1 MRRMLVVAVAASLLG
16 AAWADDPKKR
26 APGGEPAASAGKAA
40 EARKKEKGTP
50 DQGPR
55 ASSPEPK
62 GEARP
67 DRPKPCEP
75 VRPCPID

>member
-1 MRRMLVVAVAASLLG
+1 MLVVAVAASLLG
-16 AAWADDPKKR
+16 AAWADDPKKA
-26 APGGEPAASAGKAA
+26 APGGEPAASAGKGA
-40 EARKKEKGTP
+40 EARKKEKGAP
-50 DQGPR
+50 DQGQGPR
-55 ASSPEPK
+55 APSPEQK